1 MDRPALKSI
10 ADHDLLGAKESTL
23 TEYTLD
29 TAVGVIACELP
40 GAAELFRQHDIGFCC
55 GGDVPLAQAAADAGI
70 EAADLLD
77 RLQALELAARREA
90 PDATGELIAHILE
103 RYHQTHRTDL
113 EWLIPLAQKVEHVH
127 GAHRSAPLGLA
138 DALAELKDHLLPHMA
153 REELALFPMMRHEPD
168 PDIRHLIAGMRD
180 DHACESR
187 SLAVIEHLTHGF
199 TLPDGACRSWTALYV
214 GVQKF
219 CDDLVTHMHLEN
231 SVLFP
236 PFAGIDAFEGSA
248 LSPAARSAG

>member
-1 MDRPALKSI
+1 
-10 ADHDLLGAKESTL
+10 
-23 TEYTLD
+23 
-29 TAVGVIACELP
+29 
-40 GAAELFRQHDIGFCC
+40 
-55 GGDVPLAQAAADAGI
+55 
-70 EAADLLD
+70 
-77 RLQALELAARREA
+77 
-90 PDATGELIAHILE
+90 
-103 RYHQTHRTDL
+103 
-113 EWLIPLAQKVEHVH
+113 
-127 GAHRSAPLGLA
+127 
-138 DALAELKDHLLPHMA
+138 MA

-236 PFAGIDAFEGSA
+236 RFAGIDAFEGSA

>member
-40 GAAELFRQHDIGFCC
+40 GAAELFRQHGIGFCC

-187 SLAVIEHLTHGF
+187 SLAVIEQLTHGF

-236 PFAGIDAFEGSA
+236 RFAGIDAFEGSA
-248 LSPAARSAG
+248 LSPAALSAG